1 MKNFTDEKAKAH
13 RFGWL
18 NKKSSV
24 AVMMAFAASMSISR
38 ADNPVIQTHYSP
50 DPAPMVYNNTVYMYT
65 GDDIPGYDFFYMTKW
80 RVASSTDMVN
90 WTDHG
95 VQISLESFT
104 WARDRA
110 WAAQCIERDGKFYWY
125 ICAQTIYN
133 DMAIGVAVSDS
144 PTGPF
149 KDALGKPLVH
159 LKTWSEMDP
168 TVSID
173 DDGQAY
179 LYWGGNGGF
188 NYVKLNKD
196 MISCSGEVTPVPRT
210 VETFGGARGPRGDR
224 NANANAQQNKD
235 MFIEGPW
242 FYKRNNKYYM
252 VFAGMGK
259 GGETQ
264 SYSMSDGPT
273 GPWKYQGKIME
284 DIKSNSS
291 TNHGGIIDYKGNS
304 YIFYHTGLLPGGG
317 SYGRSACVEQFTYN
331 ADGTIPAV
339 LATKEGPKP
348 VGEVNPYNRVEAETM
363 AWSQK
368 CTIAQ
373 NQSVGVYVASAR
385 MKGYI
390 KVREVNFGNQSPE
403 FFTASLAAGLEGG
416 ILDVR
421 LDSVAGPLVI
431 SDTLFRSTGGWEK
444 FKAFTSPLKQKVT
457 GKHDVYFCFNGQNV
471 TAGRELFNFDWWKFE
486 SQKTKK

>member
-18 NKKSSV
+18 SKKSYVTIMMAIAASLSV
-24 AVMMAFAASMSISR
+24 AR

-50 DPAPMVYNNTVYMYT
+50 DPAPMVYKNTVYMYT
-65 GDDIPGYDFFYMTKW
+65 GDDIPGTDFYYMTKW

-95 VQISLESFT
+95 VQISLESFK

-110 WAAQCIERDGKFYWY
+110 WAAQCIERNGKFYWY
-125 ICAQTIYN
+125 ICAQTVQN

-149 KDALGKPLVH
+149 KDAIGKPLIQNNS
-159 LKTWSEMDP
+159 WSNIDP

-179 LYWGGNGGF
+179 LYWGNGGLF
-188 NYVKLNKD
+188 YVKLNKD
-196 MISCSGEVTPVPRT
+196 MISYSGEIVTVPLT
-210 VETFGGARGPRGDR
+210 VETFGGARGARGDR
-224 NANANAQQNKD
+224 NANVQNKD
-235 MFIEGPW
+235 MYVEGPW
-242 FYKRNNKYYM
+242 FYKRNSKYYLM
-252 VFAGMGK
+252 YAGMGK

-284 DIKSNSS
+284 DIKANSF
-291 TNHGGIIDYKGNS
+291 TNHGGVIDYKGNS

-317 SYGRSACVEQFTYN
+317 SYGRSACVEQFSYN
-331 ADGTIPAV
+331 PDGTIPAV
-339 LATKEGPKP
+339 SITKEGPKP

-368 CTIAQ
+368 CSISQ
-373 NQSVGVYVASAR
+373 NDKNGVYVSSIR
-385 MKGYI
+385 QKGYI
-390 KVREVNFGNQSPE
+390 KVREVNFGNQSPAS
-403 FFTASLAAGLEGG
+403 FTASLAAGVDGG
-416 ILDVR
+416 ILEVR
-421 LDSVAGPLVI
+421 LDSVAGPMLSSI
-431 SDTLFRSTGGWEK
+431 NLPRTGGWEK
-444 FKAFTSPLKQKVT
+444 FNVFTSALKQEVT

-471 TAGRELFNFDWWKFE
+471 TAGRELFNFDWWKFQL
-486 SQKTKK
+486 QKTK